1 MELLSLFLKTDTVA
15 GVKIKFLTDN
25 NLSVSF
31 CKIRLK
37 KGVVTILHQEQNTSL
52 AALPV
57 VLGKRTPVVLAVEGK
72 GVLHR
77 KVKGAMGDSTEGLVQ
92 EIFPNIKAD
101 DLFIQRYV
109 GNDDTAFI
117 SVARRQLI
125 LDLLET
131 LSGHGIAVADISF
144 GPFMASSL
152 FSLVGAESGHFVLDD
167 AVLHVSEGAII
178 EMVSAGGSAE
188 HSFRFGEDEVSAST
202 VVAYGAA
209 LNFFTHVCRLQ
220 KVGRWDDVVQ
230 ERRKHW
236 ENEVI
241 FKNASVAVAVFFL
254 AVLFL
259 NAALYFRLFTQN
271 QTLSDDH
278 GVNIKVVKELSA
290 LKTEVER
297 NQSVITT
304 AGWMRKVPVW
314 FYADRLAATIPEG
327 IRLTELDVYP
337 LDEKVER
344 EKHRKVFEYT
354 KISVSGTCAKPM
366 ILNEWLRAVR
376 QIQWVGK
383 IADQTYNYKEREK
396 NGYFNFSIIV
406 KE

>member
-1 MELLSLFLKTDTVA
+1 MKLLSLFLKTDTVA
-15 GVKIKFLTDN
+15 GIKVKFLSDN
-25 NLSVSF
+25 NFSVSF
-31 CKIRLK
+31 CKLRLK
-37 KGVVTILHQEQNTSL
+37 KGIVTILQQEQSTSL
-52 AALPV
+52 AALPA
-57 VLGKRTPVVLAVEGK
+57 LLEKRTPVVLVVEGK

-77 KVKGAMGDSTEGLVQ
+77 KVKGATEGSTEGLVQ

-101 DLFIQRYV
+101 DLFIQRYA
-109 GNDDTAFI
+109 GHDDTAFI

-125 LDLLET
+125 LDLLEA
-131 LSGHGIAVADISF
+131 LSGHGIAVADVSF
-144 GPFMASSL
+144 GPFIASSL
-152 FSLVGAESGHFVLDD
+152 FSIVGTENDHFVLDD
-167 AVLHVSEGAII
+167 AVLHVQDGAIV
-178 EMVSAGGSAE
+178 EMVSGGGSAGN
-188 HSFRFGEDEVSAST
+188 FRFGEDEVSAST
-202 VVAYGAA
+202 VVAYAAA
-209 LNFFTHVCRLQ
+209 LNFFTHVCQLD
-220 KVGRWDDVVQ
+220 KVGQWNDIIHA
-230 ERRKHW
+230 RRKHW
-236 ENEVI
+236 ENDVI
-241 FKNASVAVAVFFL
+241 FKNASVAVAVFFF

-259 NAALYFRLFTQN
+259 NAAFYFQLFTQN
-271 QTLSDDH
+271 QALSDDH

-297 NQSVITT
+297 NQTVITT

-327 IRLTELDVYP
+327 IRLTELDIYP

-354 KISVSGTCAKPM
+354 KISVSGICAKPV

-376 QIQWVGK
+376 KIQWVGK